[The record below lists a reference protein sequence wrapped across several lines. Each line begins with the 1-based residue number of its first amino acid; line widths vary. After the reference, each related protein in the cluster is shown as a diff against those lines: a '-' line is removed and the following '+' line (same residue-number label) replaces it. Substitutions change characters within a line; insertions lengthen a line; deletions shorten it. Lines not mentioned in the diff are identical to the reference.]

1 MKKVVGFSVALAA
14 VLFAACDNKENSYNF
29 AQIIYP
35 SGYGSVLYAD
45 QTVDSLRFATTYDW
59 SLSVSEGW
67 IHVDAD
73 SMSGTVPQGY
83 FMVKRLDVDLD
94 VNNTDTV
101 RTGYIYFHADG
112 KTLVTSYTQYHYLN
126 IERPVR
132 RNYQFTLQD
141 TARQVRDSLIFQTY
155 GDDWTLAFKGEAP
168 AWVRLADGAA
178 TSGRAGKYTV
188 HYQLDQNTTTAE
200 KLYDP
205 RLLRGLVLQN
215 RVDEPFGLR
224 NVKRSLYHRVCGG
237 VQLVLVFD
245 SQQGSGVAFRQLGRD
260 YLLAHLLRQA
270 QKAQLI

>member
-1 MKKVVGFSVALAA
+1 MINGDTFNYLFIFAHHFNEINIMKKVVGFSVALAA

-83 FMVKRLDVDLD
+83 FMVKRLNVDLD

-141 TARQVRDSLIFQTY
+141 TPVRC
-155 GDDWTLAFKGEAP
+155 
-168 AWVRLADGAA
+168 V
-178 TSGRAGKYTV
+178 TV
-188 HYQLDQNTTTAE
+188 
-200 KLYDP
+200 
-205 RLLRGLVLQN
+205 
-215 RVDEPFGLR
+215 
-224 NVKRSLYHRVCGG
+224 
-237 VQLVLVFD
+237 
-245 SQQGSGVAFRQLGRD
+245 
-260 YLLAHLLRQA
+260 
-270 QKAQLI
+270 

>member
-14 VLFAACDNKENSYNF
+14 VLFAACENKENSYNF

-200 KLYDP
+200 RTAVLELKS
-205 RLLRGLVLQN
+205 RGVSTDI
-215 RVDEPFGLR
+215 RI
-224 NVKRSLYHRVCGG
+224 K
-237 VQLVLVFD
+237 QL
-245 SQQGSGVAFRQLGRD
+245 
-260 YLLAHLLRQA
+260 
-270 QKAQLI
+270 

>member
-1 MKKVVGFSVALAA
+1 MINGDTFNYLFIFAHHFNEINIMKKADGFSVALAA

-200 KLYDP
+200 RTAVLELKS
-205 RLLRGLVLQN
+205 RGVSTDI
-215 RVDEPFGLR
+215 RI
-224 NVKRSLYHRVCGG
+224 K
-237 VQLVLVFD
+237 
-245 SQQGSGVAFRQLGRD
+245 QLG
-260 YLLAHLLRQA
+260 L
-270 QKAQLI
+270 KAEED

>member
-83 FMVKRLDVDLD
+83 FMVKRLNVDLD

-141 TARQVRDSLIFQTY
+141 TARQVT
-155 GDDWTLAFKGEAP
+155 T
-168 AWVRLADGAA
+168 
-178 TSGRAGKYTV
+178 GRW
-188 HYQLDQNTTTAE
+188 LSRE
-200 KLYDP
+200 K
-205 RLLRGLVLQN
+205 RLRGCVW
-215 RVDEPFGLR
+215 PTGLPLPGVPENILCITNWTR
-224 NVKRSLYHRVCGG
+224 TRRQPNVRPYWN
-237 VQLVLVFD
+237 
-245 SQQGSGVAFRQLGRD
+245 
-260 YLLAHLLRQA
+260 
-270 QKAQLI
+270 